1 MEEFEF
7 LKKIGVSVAPYR
19 VFTDVKEVQTF
30 VKKNSP
36 VALKILGK
44 EHKTDIGGVKLY
56 LNGIKE
62 FNEAVKELKQRFPKR
77 KLIVQKMLKGVELI
91 IGIKRDQQFGKV
103 IMLGIGGIY
112 VELYKDVSI
121 RLLPITK
128 KDVYE
133 MIDELRGKKALKEFR
148 GIKVNTNA
156 IVKTML
162 NISKNSEMINEM
174 DINPAIANEKGVF
187 AVDAR
192 IW

>member
-19 VFTDVKEVQTF
+19 VFTDPKDVLSF
-30 VKKNSP
+30 VKANSP
-36 VALKILGK
+36 VALKIVGK

-56 LNGIKE
+56 LNGIEE
-62 FNEAVKELKQRFPKR
+62 FKEAVKELKQRFPNK
-77 KLIVQKMLKGVELI
+77 KLLVQKMIKGVELI
-91 IGIKRDQQFGKV
+91 IGVKTDKQFGK
-103 IMLGIGGIY
+103 IILLGIGGIY
-112 VELYKDVSI
+112 VELYKDISI

-133 MIDELRGKKALKEFR
+133 MIDELKAKKVLSEFR
-148 GIKVNTNA
+148 GRKVDTQAVVNT
-156 IVKTML
+156 ML
-162 NISKNSEMINEM
+162 KISRHAQKINEM
-174 DINPAIANEKGVF
+174 DINPIIANEQGVF